1 LDFGLPILD
10 LGEIQMHER
19 IWMRSSNSRFG
30 NRKSKIQNLKFAV
43 LVGAMVFALCV
54 SADAQQ
60 GSKPHRIGYL
70 SSYGGPEPRFE
81 AFERGLRELGYVEG
95 KNLLVD
101 RRFANANAKLLR
113 SFAEELVGLKVDVIF
128 TSTTP
133 AIQVVKKAT
142 STIPI
147 VMISAADPV
156 DAGLVSS
163 LARPEGN
170 VTGLTSI
177 SADLYGK
184 RLDLLKEIIPQLSR
198 VAVLRDPNF
207 SSRSPKAYTEV
218 ESDAEKL
225 GLKLQSLDIRQPGD
239 FEGAFRVAV
248 KARSQA
254 GIHFNHTVIVANRK
268 LMTEL
273 ALKSR
278 LPMMLNDAQFMDAG
292 GLMSYGTY
300 GPDLFRRAATYVDKI
315 LKGAT
320 PRDLPIERPVKFEFI
335 VNLKTAKQIGLTI
348 PPNVLA
354 RADRVIR

>member
-1 LDFGLPILD
+1 MLAAAILTI
-10 LGEIQMHER
+10 GH
-19 IWMRSSNSRFG
+19 
-30 NRKSKIQNLKFAV
+30 FAE
-43 LVGAMVFALCV
+43 
-54 SADAQQ
+54 AQQ

-70 SSYGGPEPRFE
+70 SSFAGRDPRFD
-81 AFERGLRELGYVEG
+81 AFEQGLRELGYVEG
-95 KNLLVD
+95 KTIVIE
-101 RRFANANAKLLR
+101 RRFANANAGLLQK
-113 SFAEELVGLKVDVIF
+113 FAEELVSLKAEIIF

-133 AIQVVKKAT
+133 AIQAVKKAT

-147 VMISAADPV
+147 VMYSAADPV
-156 DAGLVSS
+156 EAGLVSS
-163 LARPEGN
+163 LARPAEN

-184 RLDLLKEIIPQLSR
+184 RLDLLKEIVPQLSR

-207 SSRSPKAYTEV
+207 TSRSPKSFKEV

-225 GLKLQSLDIRQPGD
+225 GLKLQSLEVRNRSDIED
-239 FEGAFRVAV
+239 AFRAAT

-254 GIHFNHTVIVANRK
+254 GIHFNHTVIIANRK
-268 LMTEL
+268 LLSEL

-278 LPMMLNDAQFMDAG
+278 LPMMYNDAQFMDAD
-292 GLMSYGTY
+292 GLMSYGAY

-335 VNLKTAKQIGLTI
+335 VNLKIAKQIGLTI
-348 PPNVLA
+348 PPNVLV

>member
-1 LDFGLPILD
+1 MTSKMLVWILVA
-10 LGEIQMHER
+10 LILTVA
-19 IWMRSSNSRFG
+19 RF
-30 NRKSKIQNLKFAV
+30 
-43 LVGAMVFALCV
+43 
-54 SADAQQ
+54 ADAQQ
-60 GSKPHRIGYL
+60 GSKPRRIGYL
-70 SSYGGPEPRFE
+70 SPYAGPEPRFE
-81 AFERGLRELGYVEG
+81 AFQQGLRELGYVEG
-95 KNLLVD
+95 KNFFIE
-101 RRFANANAKLLR
+101 RRFAELLR
-113 SFAEELVGLKVDVIF
+113 SLAEELVGLNVDIIF

-133 AIQVVKKAT
+133 AVQAVKRAT

-147 VMISAADPV
+147 VMILAADPV

-170 VTGLTSI
+170 VAGLTSI

-184 RLDLLKEIIPQLSR
+184 RLDLLKEIVPQLSR

-207 SSRSPKAYTEV
+207 SSRSPKAYKKV

-225 GLKLQSLDIRQPGD
+225 GLKLQSLDVHQPGD
-239 FEGAFRVAV
+239 FEGAFRAAT

-292 GLMSYGTY
+292 GPMSYGAY

-315 LKGAT
+315 LRGAT

-348 PPNVLA
+348 PPNVLV
-354 RADRVIR
+354 RADKVIR